1 MDRRVFL
8 TCAAALGFGG
18 TVLRRASAQ
27 SFPTSTVRIVVPTS
41 AGTPPDILARILA
54 TALSDGEGWKVAV
67 ERKAGNVMIAAAL
80 DVLSQPADGHS
91 LFPANARIA
100 SLPTLM
106 PNSQFNLERDFMP
119 VIKTGASY
127 NVLVVNPA
135 LPVNSV
141 AELVAH
147 LKKNPGKYTY
157 SSGGLAT
164 PAHLLGEMFKL
175 ETGVK
180 VTHVPYVEFPQ
191 AIADLVSGFNAYQFI
206 TTLPVVELIKSGKLK
221 ALAVTGKKRIA
232 ALSDVPTIAE
242 AGYPK
247 LVSEDWAGIMVKT
260 GTPAP
265 VIAKLNAALDRAIKA
280 EKVREEFAKLGFDP
294 GGGSPEALGAL
305 VHTEIVRW
313 AKVIKDAGIKASP

>member
-1 MDRRVFL
+1 MDRRTFL
-8 TCAAALGFGG
+8 TRAAAVGFAGSG
-18 TVLRRASAQ
+18 FRPACAQ
-27 SFPTSTVRIVVPTS
+27 SFPANTIRIVVPTS

-91 LFPANARIA
+91 LFPANARISA
-100 SLPTLM
+100 LPTLM
-106 PNSQFNLERDFMP
+106 PNSQFNLERDFVP

-127 NVLVVNPA
+127 NVLVVNPS

-141 AELVAH
+141 GELIAY

-157 SSGGLAT
+157 SSGGLGT
-164 PAHLLGEMFKL
+164 PAHLIGEMFRL

-191 AIADLVSGFNAYQFI
+191 AIADLVNGFNAYQFI
-206 TTLPVVELIKSGKLK
+206 TTLPVIELIKAGKLK
-221 ALAVTGKKRIA
+221 ALAVTGKKRVA
-232 ALSDVPTIAE
+232 ALPDVPTIAE

-247 LVSEDWAGIMVKT
+247 LASEDWAGIMVKT

-265 VIAKLNAALDRAIKA
+265 VIARLNAAFDRAVKA
-280 EKVREEFAKLGFDP
+280 EKVREEFARLGFDP
-294 GGGSPEALGAL
+294 GGGSPEAFGAL

-313 AKVIKDAGIKASP
+313 AKVIKDAGIKAGP